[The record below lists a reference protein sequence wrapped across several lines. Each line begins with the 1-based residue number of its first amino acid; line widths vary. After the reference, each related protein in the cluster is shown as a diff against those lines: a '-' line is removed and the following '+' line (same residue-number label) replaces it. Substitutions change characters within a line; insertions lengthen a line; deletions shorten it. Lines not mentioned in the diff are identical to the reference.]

1 MFVLNSL
8 GPINNTVNIH
18 ITTDRITVVFFCNL
32 FLYLNASIPTINSG
46 SRQAKNQNGKFK
58 NDDEIFD
65 IGNVV
70 IVITNKKNMLRLNVK
85 VFIT

>member
-70 IVITNKKNMLRLNVK
+70 IVITNKKICCV
-85 VFIT
+85 